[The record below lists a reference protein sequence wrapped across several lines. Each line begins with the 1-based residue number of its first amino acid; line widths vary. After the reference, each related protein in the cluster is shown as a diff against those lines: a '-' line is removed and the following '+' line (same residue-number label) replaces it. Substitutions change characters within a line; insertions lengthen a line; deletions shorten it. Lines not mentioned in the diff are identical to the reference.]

1 MNGNVHQTAF
11 AARFDIGNDIYGIQV
26 QFAAG
31 NCSNTAAAF
40 REEHVTI
47 WKPCERPRDFEAI
60 RDGLYAKPDLSFGS
74 AEWFALVDSGRR
86 RTAAA
91 KPANYNKKCNVPDT
105 VQHRL
110 SPV

>member
-1 MNGNVHQTAF
+1 MDGNVHQAALT
-11 AARFDIGNDIYGIQV
+11 ARFDIGNDIHGIRV

-31 NCSNTAAAF
+31 NYSNTAPAF

-47 WKPCERPRDFEAI
+47 RKPCERPRDFEAI
-60 RDGLYAKPDLSFGS
+60 RDGLYAKLDLSFES
-74 AEWFALVDSGRR
+74 TECFALVNSGRR
-86 RTAAA
+86 RTTAA
-91 KPANYNKKCNVPDT
+91 KPANYNKKCNVSDT